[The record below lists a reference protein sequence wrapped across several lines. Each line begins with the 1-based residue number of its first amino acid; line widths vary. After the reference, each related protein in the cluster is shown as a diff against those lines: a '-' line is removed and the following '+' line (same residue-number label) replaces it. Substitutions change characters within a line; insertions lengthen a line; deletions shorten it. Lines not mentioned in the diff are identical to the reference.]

1 MSIYLNLYSYR
12 FVRKR
17 IIKLITRREKTIK
30 NFAKIKYKKDI
41 EEFYRKLQVT
51 FILYDFIKKE
61 IVEWEIVESWRKANR
76 IDPERNYS
84 GNPLSSGRR
93 FRLIVILEESE
104 TFIQIN
110 IVQLSNMFFKLF
122 RILIL

>member
-61 IVEWEIVESWRKANR
+61 IVE
-76 IDPERNYS
+76 
-84 GNPLSSGRR
+84 
-93 FRLIVILEESE
+93 
-104 TFIQIN
+104 
-110 IVQLSNMFFKLF
+110 
-122 RILIL
+122 